1 MITIK
6 IKTFPDYKK
15 MFLDWVKEPRRKC
28 CKEFVDYM
36 SYKIETELDRAFE
49 EDLFLKNL
57 NVDHNTLYMKVLM
70 VVRRVQHDTKDLIDE
85 VQPRGFTDTL

>member
-15 MFLDWVKEPRRKC
+15 MFLDWVKEPRRKR

-36 SYKIETELDRAFE
+36 ACKIEKELGNEFNTDPFLKELDVE
-49 EDLFLKNL
+49 YG
-57 NVDHNTLYMKVLM
+57 TLWIKILG
-70 VVRRVQHDTKDLIDE
+70 VVTRVQCDTKDLIDE
-85 VQPRGFTDTL
+85 TQPKGFTDTL